1 MLYAIMKY
9 FIILLVFIVFFS
21 SCTTD
26 KNISDSNDYW
36 SKYLSKEV
44 TIRGTAENM
53 KVGAFVAGKNQE
65 GLYIESLDYW
75 PDGFSGKEVAV
86 KGVLIKRYDLP
97 VFIPKEG
104 EPVLTGIPVSEGTDL
119 HEASKRYLLKNA
131 TWKLI
136 E

>member
-1 MLYAIMKY
+1 MKY
-9 FIILLVFIVFFS
+9 FIIFFNFIVFFT
-21 SCTTD
+21 SCTTG

-44 TIRGTAENM
+44 TVRGTAENM

-65 GLYIESLDYW
+65 GLYIESLGYW
-75 PDGFSGKEVAV
+75 PDGFSGKEVEV
-86 KGVLIKRYDLP
+86 TGVLIKKYDLP

-104 EPVLTGIPVSEGTDL
+104 EPVATGIPVSEGTDL